1 VVRSV
6 SGAVSSILA
15 ACYAEREIP
24 PDYSE
29 NAMSRGR
36 IRTVTDSTPPLIPG
50 QRMSAPPELSPEQ
63 AATWDRIIAS
73 LPQGWITPGS
83 APLLKELCRH
93 IDHADRLSS
102 DINQVQAQHRELTT
116 AAIAPGADAR
126 IIKLS
131 RQTRSHLFSLM
142 RLHRLQSDA
151 IGRLSQKLRLTKL
164 SQYTRDAESAAIAA
178 RNGAGPRPWT
188 DW

>member
-1 VVRSV
+1 M
-6 SGAVSSILA
+6 
-15 ACYAEREIP
+15 P
-24 PDYSE
+24 
-29 NAMSRGR
+29 RGR

-63 AATWDRIIAS
+63 AATWDQIVAS

-93 IDHADRLSS
+93 VDHADRLSA
-102 DINQVQAQHRELTT
+102 DIARVQAQHLELTT
-116 AAIAPGADAR
+116 GAIAPSADSR
-126 IIKLS
+126 ISKLS
-131 RQTRSHLFSLM
+131 RQVRAHLFSLM
-142 RLHRLQSDA
+142 RLHKLQSDA

>member
-1 VVRSV
+1 L
-6 SGAVSSILA
+6 AVGS
-15 ACYAEREIP
+15 
-24 PDYSE
+24 
-29 NAMSRGR
+29 NSR
-36 IRTVTDSTPPLIPG
+36 T
-50 QRMSAPPELSPEQ
+50 ANY
-63 AATWDRIIAS
+63 
-73 LPQGWITPGS
+73 
-83 APLLKELCRH
+83 
-93 IDHADRLSS
+93 ADRLSA
-102 DINQVQAQHRELTT
+102 DINQVQVQHLELTT

-131 RQTRSHLFSLM
+131 RQTRAHLFSLM
-142 RLHRLQSDA
+142 RLHKLQSDA